1 MLGKRDSESHS
12 AEKSA
17 LGDAEVWRRHIHRTA
32 DDLQGL
38 GCRFEVSLTHLS
50 WRDPTK
56 NLGAADAGLN
66 SLFLAPEGGEA
77 VGKGT
82 GKSCCVLPAKL
93 HLSGVQLWIKFKWD
107 LKELERPRGGPPA
120 RSWILCARGCP
131 TVGRDLLLFLVTPG
145 RARQKSEAAA

>member
-1 MLGKRDSESHS
+1 M
-12 AEKSA
+12 
-17 LGDAEVWRRHIHRTA
+17 
-32 DDLQGL
+32 
-38 GCRFEVSLTHLS
+38 SLTHLS

-82 GKSCCVLPAKL
+82 GKSCCVLPTKL
-93 HLSGVQLWIKFKWD
+93 HLSGVWMWIKFKW
-107 LKELERPRGGPPA
+107 ELERLRGGPPA